1 LLRQDE
7 VKTDFTLG
15 TLVMFLLMST
25 IPDLVTYCER
35 EKVPFT
41 TFDNFSEILD
51 TVKAIAA
58 GTLSVKDAA
67 TGRK

>member
-1 LLRQDE
+1 MLR
-7 VKTDFTLG
+7 KA
-15 TLVMFLLMST
+15 
-25 IPDLVTYCER
+25 DLVTYCEN

-41 TFDNFSEILD
+41 TFEDFSEILD

-67 TGRK
+67 TGRKPAKA